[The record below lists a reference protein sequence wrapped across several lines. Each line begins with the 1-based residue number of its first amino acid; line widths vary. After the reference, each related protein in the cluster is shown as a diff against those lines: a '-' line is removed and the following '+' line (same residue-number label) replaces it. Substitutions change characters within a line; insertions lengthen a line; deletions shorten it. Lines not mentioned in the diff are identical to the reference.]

1 MPEILPGGQA
11 VLFTITSTTGR
22 LDQAQIAVLDLRTGT
37 QRVLIRGGS
46 DARYVSS
53 GHLVYAAAGTLRAV
67 AFDLAR
73 LAVVGTSEVVLPQV
87 QISATG
93 AANVAVAANG
103 TLVYVA
109 GGVAVGARSNLVWVD
124 RQGYETPLPAPR
136 RAYVYPRISPDGTR
150 VALAVLDQEPDVWLW
165 DFARASLTR
174 ATFDAGM
181 ESYPVWTRNGRQ
193 LLLTSER
200 TGARNLFAQ
209 AADGTGAV
217 TRLTESPNAHFPT
230 SLSPDGTRLVFTEI
244 AATAGDV
251 MQLRLDGEH
260 EVTPLV
266 HTAFNERNGEVSPEG
281 RWLAYEANDSGRF
294 EIYVRPFP
302 DVTGGLW
309 QVSTNGGTRPLW
321 ARNGQ
326 ELFYL
331 SPMNALMRVGVA
343 RGPTWA
349 ATAPTKLFEGRYG
362 AAAFHYGRTYDVSPD
377 GRRFL
382 MVKDYGAGD
391 PGAMPAMVVV
401 LNWTEELKRL
411 VPTTGK

>member
-1 MPEILPGGQA
+1 MGRWS
-11 VLFTITSTTGR
+11 TSLVAWRSGHEATWYGWT
-22 LDQAQIAVLDLRTGT
+22 D
-37 QRVLIRGGS
+37 RVTRRRCPHRGALTSIRGS
-46 DARYVSS
+46 RP
-53 GHLVYAAAGTLRAV
+53 T
-67 AFDLAR
+67 
-73 LAVVGTSEVVLPQV
+73 
-87 QISATG
+87 
-93 AANVAVAANG
+93 
-103 TLVYVA
+103 
-109 GGVAVGARSNLVWVD
+109 
-124 RQGYETPLPAPR
+124 
-136 RAYVYPRISPDGTR
+136 
-150 VALAVLDQEPDVWLW
+150 
-165 DFARASLTR
+165 ARASR
-174 ATFDAGM
+174 
-181 ESYPVWTRNGRQ
+181 
-193 LLLTSER
+193 
-200 TGARNLFAQ
+200 
-209 AADGTGAV
+209 
-217 TRLTESPNAHFPT
+217 
-230 SLSPDGTRLVFTEI
+230 SPDGTRLVFTEI
-244 AATAGDV
+244 AAAAGDV
-251 MQLRLDGEH
+251 MQLRLDRAH

-343 RGPTWA
+343 RGRTWA

-391 PGAMPAMVVV
+391 PSAMPAMVVV

-411 VPTTGK
+411 V